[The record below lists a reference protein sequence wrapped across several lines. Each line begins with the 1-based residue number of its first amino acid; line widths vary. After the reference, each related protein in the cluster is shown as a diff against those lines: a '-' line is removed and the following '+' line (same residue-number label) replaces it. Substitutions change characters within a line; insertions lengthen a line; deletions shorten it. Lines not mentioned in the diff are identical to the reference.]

1 MTVAKALLLKIYRGQ
16 NMKYNLM
23 KRPNL
28 WNGLSKSPLFIKLYF
43 GGSLIGLI
51 LSITLIILRFGFL
64 VYTVDPY
71 YLICVVIIS
80 GTLLA
85 MAIVS
90 IKEDG
95 EENKDGGI

>member
-1 MTVAKALLLKIYRGQ
+1 M
-16 NMKYNLM
+16 
-23 KRPNL
+23 
-28 WNGLSKSPLFIKLYF
+28 
-43 GGSLIGLI
+43 I